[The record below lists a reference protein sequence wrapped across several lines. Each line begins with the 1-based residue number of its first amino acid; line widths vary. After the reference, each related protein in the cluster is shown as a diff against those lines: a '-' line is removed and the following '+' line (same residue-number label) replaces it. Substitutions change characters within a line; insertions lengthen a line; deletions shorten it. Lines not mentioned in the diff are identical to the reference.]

1 MVSKKHSDAMKRFE
15 ALKDLALAPGSKEAI
30 ERQHSRGKYTARERI
45 EKLLDSNSFVEIDM
59 FAKHRAEGF
68 GIEKNRPLTDGV
80 VVGWGTIDGRQVG
93 IFSQDFTVFGGALGE
108 VFASKMH
115 KIMDFALEAKIPI
128 IGLNDGAGA
137 RIQEGVASL
146 ASYGGIFKRNV
157 DSSGIIPQISVI
169 LGPCAGGAVYSP
181 AITDFVF
188 MVREIGNM
196 FITGPDV
203 VKTVTGEN
211 VTQEELGGAWTHATK
226 SGVAH
231 FVLENEDDCFKSI
244 RRLLKYLPQ
253 NFESNPPKKSI
264 SSPSK
269 KGSLLEVIPENTF
282 QTYDVRKVLDYIVD
296 SNSFFEVQPLF
307 APNIVIGFARLGGKS
322 VGIVANQPKVL
333 GGSLDISACEK
344 AARFVRTCD
353 SFGIP
358 IISFVDVPGFT
369 PGVDQEFGGII
380 RHSSKLL
387 YAFAESTVPRVQIV
401 LRQAY
406 GGAFV
411 VMNSKS
417 IGADISFALPT
428 AEISV
433 MHANAAVGYVNH
445 KELKEDPS
453 RYDELVEKFDEE
465 FSNPYLA
472 AERGII
478 DAVVSPT
485 ELREKVISVLE
496 AKANKSREKIF
507 RKHGNVPL

>member
-1 MVSKKHSDAMKRFE
+1 MVSKKHSDAIKKFE
-15 ALKDLALAPGSKEAI
+15 ELYSQALTPGSKEAVD
-30 ERQHSRGKYTARERI
+30 RQHSRGKYTARERI
-45 EKLLDSNSFVEIDM
+45 EKLLDDNSFVEIDM
-59 FAKHRAEGF
+59 FSKHNAEGF

-157 DSSGIIPQISVI
+157 EASGVIPQISVI

-244 RRLLKYLPQ
+244 KKLLKYLPQ
-253 NFESNPPKKSI
+253 NFEALPPKKA
-264 SSPSK
+264 SSNPNK
-269 KGSLLEVIPENTF
+269 KGSLLDVIPENTF
-282 QTYDVRKVLDYIVD
+282 QTYDVKKVLDYVLD
-296 SNSFFEVQPLF
+296 GNSFFEVQPLF
-307 APNIVIGFARLGGKS
+307 APNIVTGFARLGGKS
-322 VGIVANQPKVL
+322 VGIVANQPKVY

-353 SFGIP
+353 AFGIP
-358 IISFVDVPGFT
+358 LISFVDVPGFT

-387 YAFAESTVPRVQIV
+387 YAFAESSVPRVQIV

-433 MHANAAVGYVNH
+433 MHASAAVGYINH
-445 KELKEDPS
+445 KELDQDPS
-453 RYDELVEKFDEE
+453 KYDNLVEEFDEK

-478 DAVVSPT
+478 DG
-485 ELREKVISVLE
+485 VISPLEVRSKIIAVLD
-496 AKANKSREKIF
+496 AKQNKVRNKIY